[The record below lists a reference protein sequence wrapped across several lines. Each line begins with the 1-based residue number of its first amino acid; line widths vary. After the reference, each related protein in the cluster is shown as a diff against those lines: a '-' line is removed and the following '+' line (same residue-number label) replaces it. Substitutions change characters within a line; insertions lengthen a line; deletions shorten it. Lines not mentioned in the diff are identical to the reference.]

1 MISRLPLDR
10 IRQDTPGVE
19 HVLHFNNAGAALPP
33 QAVLDTVVEHLESE
47 ATVGGYEAA
56 GQAAERLDAVYASL
70 ARLIGAQPHQ
80 IAVVENATRAW
91 DMAVY
96 GYPFV
101 AGDRVLTSRA
111 EYVSNMIALLQLQK
125 RHGIEP
131 VLIEDDE
138 HGQID
143 LQHLEAELARGAAMV
158 ALTHAPTNGGLIN
171 PAEQVGA
178 LCKRFD
184 VFYVLDACQSAGQ
197 VPLDVGRIGC
207 DVLSGTGRK
216 YLRGP
221 RGTGLLYTGPRAL
234 ERIEPPFLDL
244 HAAAWTSDTTY
255 EIRPD
260 ARRFENWEGN
270 VAGKLALGAAVD
282 YALELGVEAT
292 FERLRELADNLRK
305 SLSAL
310 DGVSVHDKGIVRGG
324 IVTFTMD
331 GRDSVD
337 VQAQLLAQC
346 INTTVSPAGHARLD
360 LPHRGLPSLVRA
372 SVHYYNTNEEVSR
385 FVSAVGDLRASHRRT
400 LS

>member
-10 IRQDTPGVE
+10 IRKDTPGVE

-33 QAVLDTVVEHLESE
+33 EVVLTTVVGHLERE
-47 ATVGGYEAA
+47 AAIGGYEAA
-56 GQAAERLDAVYASL
+56 TEAVERLEAVYDSL
-70 ARLIGAQPHQ
+70 ARLIGAESDQ

-96 GYPFV
+96 GYPF
-101 AGDRVLTSRA
+101 AEGDRVLTSRA
-111 EYVSNMIALLQLQK
+111 EYVSNVIALLQLQK

-138 HGQID
+138 NGQID
-143 LQHLEAELARGAAMV
+143 LDRLETELARGAAMV

-171 PAEQVGA
+171 PAEAVGA
-178 LCKRFD
+178 LCKQYD

-221 RGTGLLYTGPRAL
+221 RGTGFLYAGSRAL
-234 ERIEPPFLDL
+234 ELIEPPFLDL
-244 HAAAWTSDTTY
+244 HAADWTGDTTY

-270 VAGKLALGAAVD
+270 CAGKLGLGAAVD
-282 YALELGVEAT
+282 YALELGIEAT
-292 FERLRELADNLRK
+292 SERLCGLAHSLRE
-305 SLSAL
+305 SLTEL
-310 DGVSVHDKGIVRGG
+310 KGVSVHDKGVVRGG
-324 IVTFTMD
+324 IVTFTID
-331 GRDSVD
+331 NHDSVD
-337 VQAQLLAQC
+337 VWAQLSAQR
-346 INTTVSPAGHARLD
+346 INTTFSPAGHARLD
-360 LPHRGLPSLVRA
+360 LVHRGLPTLVRA
-372 SVHYYNTNEEVSR
+372 SLHYYNTEEEITR
-385 FVSAVGDLRASHRRT
+385 FVSAVDHLRSPEGRT
-400 LS
+400 V